1 MIRFSRNAYIALF
14 LAPLLVLGVWSV
26 RGLLDLRLPP
36 DASLHDGKMAK
47 AVENH
52 YEAQFPLKRLGT
64 NLWAALDYSLFGEGR
79 PGVVLGRHDWLFSD
93 EEFNPVPRGE
103 QQIEANLELI
113 RGIDQRLSERGV
125 KLLLVIVP
133 AKARLYPEYLDEEQP
148 AQQQLGLYHRLHE
161 AAQHADILAPDLLA
175 SLLPAKDTGLLFLR
189 TDTHW
194 TPHGAE
200 LVAQEVARAV
210 QRSAP
215 LDGDRQLFTTEQAAS
230 KPYLGDLAR
239 FLPLDPLFSALLPAP
254 DQLQSRSTHAVDA
267 HPNDASAALFA
278 DVRVPVAL
286 VGTSYSA
293 NPDWNFLG
301 ALRQALGS
309 DILDFAESGQG
320 PLPPMLEYLQNDA
333 LKNAP
338 PQWVIWEFPERY
350 LPMPP
355 DLSQF
360 EREWIS
366 QLVSAGSTGYHQTAT
381 ADSVLPG
388 RNQP

>member
-1 MIRFSRNAYIALF
+1 MIRLSRNAYIALF
-14 LAPLLVLGVWSV
+14 LAVLLVLGAWSV
-26 RGLLDLRLPP
+26 RGLLDLRLPA

-52 YEAQFPLKRLGT
+52 YEAEFPLKRLGT

-79 PGVVLGRHDWLFSD
+79 PGVVLGRQDWLFSD
-93 EEFNPVPRGE
+93 EEFNPLPRGE
-103 QQIEANLELI
+103 QQIEANLGLI
-113 RGIDQRLSERGV
+113 RGIDRRLDEHGV

-148 AQQQLGLYHRLHE
+148 AQQQLGLYRRLHA

-175 SLLPAKDTGLLFLR
+175 SLLREKEKGLLFLR

-210 QRSAP
+210 QRKAP
-215 LDGDRQLFTTEQAAS
+215 LSGARQQFTTEQAAS
-230 KPYLGDLAR
+230 KSYLGDLAR

-254 DQLQSRSTHAVDA
+254 DQFQPRSTHALDA
-267 HPNDASAALFA
+267 NPDDASAALFA
-278 DVRVPVAL
+278 DVQVPVAL

-293 NPDWNFLG
+293 NPEWNFSG

-320 PLPPMLEYLQNDA
+320 PLPPMLEYLQTDA
-333 LKNAP
+333 FKDAP

-350 LPMPP
+350 LPMSP

-360 EREWIS
+360 DREWIA
-366 QLVSAGSTGYHQTAT
+366 QLVSAGSTGPHQTVT
-381 ADSVLPG
+381 ADSVSPG
-388 RNQP
+388 RSQP